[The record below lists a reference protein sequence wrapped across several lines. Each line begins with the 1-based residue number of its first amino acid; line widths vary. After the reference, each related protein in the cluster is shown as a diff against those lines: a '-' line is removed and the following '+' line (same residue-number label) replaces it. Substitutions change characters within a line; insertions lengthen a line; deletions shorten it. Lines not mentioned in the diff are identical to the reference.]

1 MSITI
6 EEVERDVAVVLAR
19 HGMTKAQFFDDGSA
33 NELFETELRDL
44 WLMTENFYNGFRRG
58 EPEVNEMFPTIP
70 TEHDVFSYEVFVPWD
85 KPQVKERPRF
95 ANGRVY
101 TPKKTLDA
109 EKLIAEHWREY
120 GLPKVDQPCEVE
132 LEFSNDGINV
142 LIASCPDYVNRKL
155 RGDLDNYVKIVLDA
169 LNDVAYTDDKHVVH
183 IEARKL

>member
-1 MSITI
+1 
-6 EEVERDVAVVLAR
+6 
-19 HGMTKAQFFDDGSA
+19 
-33 NELFETELRDL
+33 
-44 WLMTENFYNGFRRG
+44 
-58 EPEVNEMFPTIP
+58 
-70 TEHDVFSYEVFVPWD
+70 
-85 KPQVKERPRF
+85 
-95 ANGRVY
+95 
-101 TPKKTLDA
+101 LDA

-120 GLPKVDQPCEVE
+120 GLPKIDQPCEVE